1 MAIARI
7 VGQAFSPVAVPNGLR
22 WFYTS
27 VILRRAA
34 DALLLVIFPVFLY
47 ELGPQVPAIQTIF
60 PGDFESGMA
69 TILAVLLLSR
79 ISHLAFA
86 VPLSTALQKLGLRKG
101 IIIGQIARFLML
113 ILYSF
118 SGTWPALLIPATALW
133 ALVLSWYFPA
143 YHLYLAEKLEVGKIG
158 RELGTLE
165 ILIKLA
171 LVVTPL
177 IGVLFYTLFGSQ
189 DSFLLAA
196 TLTLLSTVC
205 LGNIPE
211 IRFRTKWRWSDFWES
226 WKDRSLRQ
234 QWIGL
239 AGKTWEEHGLASFLP
254 LFLFLSYQ
262 DIVQPGYIF
271 TSASLFSLIVVY
283 LAGWSFDTNKSN
295 RPTLLTG
302 ASSGFFWIA
311 RFFLAPFPL
320 MFVFAETLER
330 FSSNFFSLSFFARLI
345 QRIRQGN
352 PVLYVHNREALLSLT
367 LVAGALFSFLL
378 LVIGWS
384 WLVLFVSCALAA
396 LTSLVFVKKR

>member
-7 VGQAFSPVAVPNGLR
+7 IGQAFSPVAVPSELR

-27 VILRRAA
+27 VIVRRAA
-34 DALLLVIFPVFLY
+34 DALLLVILPVFLY
-47 ELGPQVPAIQTIF
+47 QLGPQVPGIGTLF
-60 PGDFESGMA
+60 PGEFEAGMA
-69 TILAVLLLSR
+69 TVLAVVLLGRSAHVL
-79 ISHLAFA
+79 FA
-86 VPLSTALQKLGLRKG
+86 VPLAAALQKLGLRKG
-101 IIIGQIARFLML
+101 IILGQLARFLML
-113 ILYSF
+113 ALYSF
-118 SGTWPALLIPATALW
+118 ASIWPILIIPATALW

-171 LVVTPL
+171 LVITPL
-177 IGVLFYTLFGSQ
+177 VGVFFYSIFGSQ

-196 TLTLLSTVC
+196 ALTLFSTLC

-211 IRFRTKWRWSDFWES
+211 MHFRTTWNWSDFIATWR
-226 WKDRSLRQ
+226 DRSLRQ

-262 DIVQPGYIF
+262 DVVQPGYIF

-283 LAGWSFDTNKSN
+283 LAGWSFDTTKSD
-295 RPTLLTG
+295 RPAMLTG

-311 RFFLAPFPL
+311 RFFLAPFPV
-320 MFVFAETLER
+320 MFVLAETLER
-330 FSSNFFSLSFFARLI
+330 FSSSFFSLSFFARLI

-352 PVLYVHNREALLSLT
+352 PILYVHNREALLSLT
-367 LVAGALFSFLL
+367 LVLGTALSFVLL
-378 LVIGWS
+378 LLGWS
-384 WLVLFVSCALAA
+384 WLLVFISCAGAA
-396 LTSLVFVKKR
+396 LLSLVFVKKR